1 MTTFVNSSNAINTS
15 RADDI
20 FAPHLSKRLFLLVA
34 VSVSFV
40 RLLILSYSASI
51 VFVVVES
58 AKPPLLFLL
67 IICSSCPLKDCC
79 RDHPKHFVFKIG
91 VVFVRKLITIFIK
104 LNIRVID
111 AMKQH
116 KATNILIDVILF
128 SGTLPSFHNFS
139 FHLFSETINNGINKY
154 INSPT
159 TEANPLLCSEPWL
172 KYLK

>member
-34 VSVSFV
+34 VSVTVV
-40 RLLILSYSASI
+40 RFLILPYSVSI
-51 VFVVVES
+51 
-58 AKPPLLFLL
+58 AKTPLLSLL

-91 VVFVRKLITIFIK
+91 LVFVRKLITIFIK

-116 KATNILIDVILF
+116 KTTNILIIVILF
-128 SGTLPSFHNFS
+128 SGSLPAFHNFS
-139 FHLFSETINNGINKY
+139 FHFFNETIHNGIPKY

-159 TEANPLLCSEPWL
+159 AEANPLLSVEPWL

>member
-20 FAPHLSKRLFLLVA
+20 FAPHLSNRFFLLVA
-34 VSVSFV
+34 VSVTVV
-40 RLLILSYSASI
+40 RLLILPYSVSI
-51 VFVVVES
+51 
-58 AKPPLLFLL
+58 AKPPLLSLL

-79 RDHPKHFVFKIG
+79 RDHPKHFVFMIG

-116 KATNILIDVILF
+116 KATNILILVILF
-128 SGTLPSFHNFS
+128 SDPEPFHNFS
-139 FHLFSETINNGINKY
+139 LKYFSETINNGINKY

-159 TEANPLLCSEPWL
+159 AEANQLLCSEPWL